1 LTSDLPKTQT
11 IPATDLDQSDVSS
24 EIASVQSGSL
34 VRDTSGKF
42 VAGASG
48 NPKGRAKGSRN
59 AITIRR
65 LETEQALRNFLAPKA
80 KDILAKAVEMALAGN
95 EKMLTV
101 LLDKTLSS
109 LRTEDVGETK
119 DTEIKVQ
126 INNLTAINRDRVKPV
141 VSTVRISPVPQTPGN
156 SHDG

>member
-1 LTSDLPKTQT
+1 
-11 IPATDLDQSDVSS
+11 
-24 EIASVQSGSL
+24 
-34 VRDTSGKF
+34 
-42 VAGASG
+42 
-48 NPKGRAKGSRN
+48 
-59 AITIRR
+59 
-65 LETEQALRNFLAPKA
+65 
-80 KDILAKAVEMALAGN
+80 MALAGN

-141 VSTVRISPVPQTPGN
+141 VSTVRISPVPQTKTPGN